1 MSGSQTTEYQ
11 RFVADISFR
20 YIHPQTPIPR
30 YLRSLLRNLDGV
42 GLSFEFI
49 NTCVPPEARPLKAR
63 VKRLFTIRK
72 MSTLA
77 IGMMI
82 NKIVSTLDADES
94 FVNIGVWQGFTLLAG
109 MSGNADKNCI
119 GVDRFLQEKSPK
131 PLFMKRFRA
140 LRGPRHHFYEM
151 DCATYFQT
159 AHSGKIGFYLYDG
172 DHGYEHQMENLLM
185 AEPFFA
191 DRCVI
196 MIDDINYD
204 ETRQAAV
211 DFIRQSDYDYEIVL
225 NERTQ
230 SNKHL
235 TFWNGVML
243 LQRVG

>member
-1 MSGSQTTEYQ
+1 MREAQPTDYQ
-11 RFVADISFR
+11 RFIADISFR
-20 YIHPQTPIPR
+20 YICPQTPVPR
-30 YLRSLLRNLDGV
+30 YLRSLLRNLDAV

-49 NTCVPPEARPLKAR
+49 NTCVPPEAKPFKAR
-63 VKRLFTIRK
+63 IQKLFTVRK

-82 NKIVSTLDADES
+82 NKIVSTLGVDEC
-94 FVNIGVWQGFTLLAG
+94 FVNVGVWQGFTLLAG
-109 MSGNADKNCI
+109 MAGNADKTCI
-119 GVDRFLQEKSPK
+119 GVDRFLQDKSPQ
-131 PLFMKRFRA
+131 PRFMKRFLA
-140 LRGPRHHFYEM
+140 HQSPRHHFYEM
-151 DCATYFQT
+151 DCETYFQT
-159 AHSGKIGFYLYDG
+159 VHRGEIGFYLYDG
-172 DHGYEHQMENLLM
+172 DHDYDRQMENLRM

-204 ETRQAAV
+204 QTRQSAV
-211 DFIRQSDYDYEIVL
+211 DFIRQSRYDYDIIVS
-225 NERTQ
+225 ERTH